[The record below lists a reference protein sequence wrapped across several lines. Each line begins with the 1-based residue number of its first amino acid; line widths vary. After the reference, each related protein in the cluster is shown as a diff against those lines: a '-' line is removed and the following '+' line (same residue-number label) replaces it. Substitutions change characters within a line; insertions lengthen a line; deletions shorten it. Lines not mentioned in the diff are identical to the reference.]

1 MARIVDKTAL
11 SATFQKECRRRC
23 GHSVSYRRMSI
34 KVERFVS
41 REFPLLTIWLPMV
54 EKRLVEATVAFG
66 NG

>member
-11 SATFQKECRRRC
+11 PATFQKECRRGRR
-23 GHSVSYRRMSI
+23 HSVSHLKMSI

-54 EKRLVEATVAFG
+54 ENRLVEATVAFG

>member
-11 SATFQKECRRRC
+11 PATFQKECQRRR
-23 GHSVSYRRMSI
+23 GHSVSHLKMSI

-54 EKRLVEATVAFG
+54 ENRLVEATVAFG